1 MDRKDV
7 RFFPVFLGA
16 TAGVLLEI
24 IATLVDEIVVGNMF
38 SDEVFASVNLITPY
52 PSSPWAL

>member
-52 PSSPWAL
+52 LSSPWAL